1 MEYIKKDLGAFNL
14 HVIKTNKFK
23 TITVRVV
30 FQRPIKKDEITIR
43 NVLCDMFLQSSNK
56 YKSKRDLSI
65 KAQDLYAADVTT
77 ANARLGNYINTNF
90 YLTMLND
97 KYTET
102 GNFEAGV
109 EFLSEIIFNPEVK
122 NEKFNAEK
130 LDVVKTNCRSS
141 LNSVKEDASNYSVM
155 RMFEELD
162 SSSPCSYRMSG
173 YLEDLEL
180 VNEDNL
186 YQYYR
191 SMIKSDLVDVF
202 VIGDVDEEELINLFK
217 KYFKFRTLKKK
228 KIDYLLDDVSC
239 RSKKKIVYE
248 DIDNSQSNLAI
259 ACRVHG
265 LSEYERNYPLTLFN
279 IIFGGGCD
287 SKLFKEVREENS
299 LCYTVVSIPN
309 KLDNILIIKAGI
321 DRYNFDKTVE
331 IIEKDLADMKKG
343 KFKDSDINIAK
354 EYFET
359 AIEETEESQHRIIDN
374 YMMMEFIGTDTLEVK
389 REKMNQVSKTDI
401 VKVAK
406 KVNID
411 TIFLLEGGK

>member
-14 HVIKTNKFK
+14 HIIKTNKFK

-30 FQRPIKKDEITIR
+30 FQRPIKKEEITIR

-65 KAQDLYAADVTT
+65 KAQDLYAADITT

-97 KYTET
+97 KYTEA

-122 NEKFNAEK
+122 NEKFNAKK

-162 SSSPCSYRMSG
+162 STSPCSYRMSG

-180 VNEDNL
+180 VNEENL
-186 YQYYR
+186 YQYYQ

-202 VIGDVDEEELINLFK
+202 VIGDVDEEEMMNLFK

-239 RSKKKIVYE
+239 RSKKKIAYE

-287 SKLFKEVREENS
+287 SKLFTEVREENS

-321 DRYNFDKTVE
+321 DRYNYDKTVE

-343 KFKDSDINIAK
+343 KFKESDINIAK

-389 REKMNQVSKTDI
+389 REKMNQVSKADI